1 MNSKSRASFS
11 SRLTEAEKMVEY
23 LNTFTDYDPG
33 EDELKSASLLT
44 DTVVLHTMQSDHTT
58 KHFSYAQ
65 AANDRRKFFENED
78 NSLGKLLSP
87 IGSYVR
93 GKMGKNSQEYKEM
106 MTLIKKVR
114 GERKIKVSENSSADT
129 ISRCEKSYG
138 SRLIYFGDIITLAKA
153 FGANYVPPRI
163 QIKIEQLQ
171 TVLNGATDSTSNVST
186 KLAIFKPLIQS
197 RIDGFQA
204 LKAKAI
210 RIKDMVKSQYGT
222 NSSEYNLIKGLK
234 I

>member
-33 EDELKSASLLT
+33 EDDLRPASLLA
-44 DTVVLHTMQSDHTT
+44 DTVVLHTIQTDHTT

-78 NSLGKLLSP
+78 NSIGKLLSP

-93 GKMGKNSQEYKEM
+93 GKMGKNSQEYKEII
-106 MTLIKKVR
+106 TVIKKIR
-114 GERKIKVSENSSADT
+114 GERRIKVTENSSVDA

-138 SRLIYFGDIITLAKA
+138 SRLIYFGDIITLATT
-153 FGANYVPPRI
+153 FGPNYLPPRI

-171 TVLNGATDSTSNVST
+171 TVLNGATDSTNKVSSR
-186 KLAIFKPLIQS
+186 LAVFKPLIQS

-222 NSSEYNLIKGLK
+222 NSSEYNLVKGLK